1 MSRYAY
7 VENGAVVAGPMALP
21 INWRNTSGLD
31 RLDAAELRALGW
43 LPWRLVE
50 IQAEVL
56 TGSTVEVFDTEVVET
71 QTGRDRTPEEIAAA
85 LAEWRRATTVTPLQI
100 RRALRQAGLMDEVA
114 AFVEASPPE
123 VREAWEYAIQ
133 IDRMNELIAAAA
145 ASIGATD
152 EDVDDL
158 FRIAATL

>member
-7 VENGAVVAGPMALP
+7 VEDGAVVEGPMALP

-31 RLDAAELRALGW
+31 RLNTAELRALGW

-56 TGSTVEVFDTEVVET
+56 TGSTVEVFTTEVVET

-85 LAEWRRATTVTPLQI
+85 LGDWRRATTVTPLQI
-100 RRALRQAGLMDEVA
+100 RRALRQVGLMDEVA

-123 VREAWEYAIQ
+123 VREAWEYAVQ
-133 IDRMNELIAAAA
+133 IDRTNELIAAAA

-158 FRIAATL
+158 FRLAATL

>member
-7 VENGAVVAGPMALP
+7 VENGAVVEGPMALP
-21 INWRNTSGLD
+21 INWHNTSGLD

-56 TGSTVEVFDTEVVET
+56 TGSTVEVFATEVVET
-71 QTGRDRTPEEIAAA
+71 QTGRDRTPEETAAA
-85 LAEWRRATTVTPLQI
+85 LDDWRRSMSVTPLQI
-100 RRALRQAGLMDEVA
+100 RRALLQQGLLDDVT
-114 AFVEASPPE
+114 AFVEAADLE
-123 VREAWEYAIQ
+123 TRMAWEYAVQ
-133 IDRMNELIAAAA
+133 IDRSNALIAAAA

-152 EDVDDL
+152 ADVDEL
-158 FRIAATL
+158 FRLAATL

>member
-7 VENGAVVAGPMALP
+7 VEDGAVVEGPMALP

-31 RLDAAELRALGW
+31 RLNTAELRALGW

-56 TGSTVEVFDTEVVET
+56 TGSTVEVFNTEVVET

-85 LAEWRRATTVTPLQI
+85 LDDWRRATTVTPLQI
-100 RRALRQAGLMDEVA
+100 RRALRQVGLMDEVA

-123 VREAWEYAIQ
+123 VREAWEYAVQ
-133 IDRMNELIAAAA
+133 IDRNNELIAAAA
-145 ASIGATD
+145 ASIGTTD
-152 EDVDDL
+152 EDVDEL
-158 FRIAATL
+158 FRLAATL

>member
-158 FRIAATL
+158 FRLAATL

>member
-7 VENGAVVAGPMALP
+7 VEDGAVVEGPMALP

-31 RLDAAELRALGW
+31 RLNTAELRALGW

-56 TGSTVEVFDTEVVET
+56 TGSTVEVFNTEVVET

-85 LAEWRRATTVTPLQI
+85 LDDWRRATTVTPLQI
-100 RRALRQAGLMDEVA
+100 RRALRQVGLMDEVA

-123 VREAWEYAIQ
+123 VREAWEYAVQ
-133 IDRMNELIAAAA
+133 IDRTNELIAAAA

-152 EDVDDL
+152 EDVDEL
-158 FRIAATL
+158 FRLAATL